1 MDLFGRKRGDW
12 VKKVQG
18 TPAQISKSYVNN
30 TISENKEVTGDGKG
44 GKGKGKADEGRTK
57 TGIEL
62 AREKFAQN
70 KAKKGTGVNKIAI

>member
-1 MDLFGRKRGDW
+1 M
-12 VKKVQG
+12 QG
-18 TPAQISKSYVNN
+18 TPSQL
-30 TISENKEVTGDGKG
+30 GKG
-44 GKGKGKADEGRTK
+44 FGHDGVSESGKGKGMAVEEGRKK

>member
-18 TPAQISKSYVNN
+18 TPAQIGKGYVNDAV
-30 TISENKEVTGDGKG
+30 SESKGATSNGKG
-44 GKGKGKADEGRTK
+44 GKGKGKTDEGRTK

-70 KAKKGTGVNKIAI
+70 KAKKGTGVNKIAV